1 MEERENGVRTVYR
14 AGTGELVEKRSRFLS
29 FIYGVESEEEI
40 GLILEDM
47 KKKYWDARH
56 VCYAYVLGN
65 RGEQQRFSDDG
76 EPSGTAGKPLLDVLT
91 GAGLTG
97 VLVVVVRYF
106 GGVLLGTGGLVRAYT
121 GAARAAL
128 ETAVVITKQ
137 AARMLYITLDYTAF
151 GKVQYLLNQEGI
163 MIAETEY
170 ADSVLLKVPV
180 PLEKYSG
187 IKAKIVDATSAA
199 AEIGEGEELYF
210 AVADRQVVYF

>member
-1 MEERENGVRTVYR
+1 MEERENGIRTVYR
-14 AGTGELVEKRSRFLS
+14 TGTGELVEKKSRFLS

-40 GLILEDM
+40 RLILEDM

-97 VLVVVVRYF
+97 ALVVVVRYF

-137 AARMLYITLDYTAF
+137 AARILYITLDYTAF
-151 GKVQYLLNQEGI
+151 GKVQYLLNQEAI

-170 ADSVLLKVPV
+170 ADNVLLKVPV
-180 PLEKYSG
+180 PLEKYDA
-187 IKAKIVDATSAA
+187 IKAKIMDTTSAA
-199 AEIGEGEELYF
+199 AGIEDGGERYF
-210 AVADRQVVYF
+210 AVVDRRIVYF

>member
-91 GAGLTG
+91 GAGLTE

>member
-1 MEERENGVRTVYR
+1 MEERENGIHTVYR
-14 AGTGELVEKRSRFLS
+14 TGTGELVEKRSRFLS

-56 VCYAYVLGN
+56 VCYAYVLGD

-91 GAGLTG
+91 GAGLTE